1 MAEIIVFPKASK
13 EKITEKAKQALE
25 LQTKMKTTE
34 ATLNAILGS
43 NSWDMYTF
51 STDDLH
57 MLSLYGETMKFDPK
71 VSSRLISKL
80 AEFIA
85 RMSKTMMEM
94 EEPY

>member
-57 MLSLYGETMKFDPK
+57 MLSLFGETMKFDPK

>member
-1 MAEIIVFPKASK
+1 MAEVIVFPKVSK

-57 MLSLYGETMKFDPK
+57 MLSLFGETMKFDPK